1 MNINNQL
8 DEIFGQWRNER
19 SCTEGIFIPDGYVD
33 EEAWSGATLKLMVL
47 LKEVNSSDAGWDL
60 QQFVREKGYL
70 KESSTWPV
78 LLRWTYG
85 ILNGFPEYSE
95 VEQRYLDVKEEAD
108 EFLRKVYFANVKK
121 IAGGAKANHT
131 DVERHIEEAGEL
143 LLQQIR
149 VVNPDLVLCCGDVIF
164 QGVHELLKRSGPH
177 RFELKQTSGG
187 LEYIMW
193 DDIQTVFIRYHH
205 PNAYYPRAMSYTYL
219 MKEIQKILS

>member
-1 MNINNQL
+1 MENARSVHRG
-8 DEIFGQWRNER
+8 DFHSGWACGQ
-19 SCTEGIFIPDGYVD
+19 
-33 EEAWSGATLKLMVL
+33 EAWGGAEHKLMVL

-70 KESSTWPV
+70 KVRSTWPV

-85 ILNGFPEYSE
+85 ILQGFPEYSE
-95 VEQRYLDVKEEAD
+95 VEQRYEDVKKEAD

-131 DVERHIEEAGEL
+131 DVERHIQETGEL

-149 VVNPDLVLCCGDVIF
+149 IVHPDLVLCCGDVIF
-164 QGVHELLKRSGPH
+164 NGIHELLRKVCPRTY
-177 RFELKQTSGG
+177 ELKQTSGG
-187 LEYIMW
+187 LDYIILA
-193 DDIQTVFIRYHH
+193 DTQTVLIRYHH

-219 MKEIQKILS
+219 MKEIQKIFS